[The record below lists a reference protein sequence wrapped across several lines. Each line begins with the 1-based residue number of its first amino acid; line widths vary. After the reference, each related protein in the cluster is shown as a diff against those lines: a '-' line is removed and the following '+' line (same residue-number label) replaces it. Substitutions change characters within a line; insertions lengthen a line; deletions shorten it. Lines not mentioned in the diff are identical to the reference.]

1 LWPDTC
7 CQLDLAFGRCSLPVN
22 RGMGR
27 VARDYAGALRE
38 IQDHLHKELLPFW
51 TTHGVDT
58 ESGGFLTYYDRHGKA
73 TGETTKTLICQ
84 ARCIY
89 AYSAAHRAGYGDG
102 RFLQAARQG
111 FEFLVQHFWDIEHL
125 GWHWTTDRRGTPL
138 DRSKLTYGQSFAIY
152 GLSEYAMASRD
163 PQALEWAE
171 RTFELVQSHA
181 GDSLHGGYYEFQES
195 DWTLK
200 RPGAYGGDRKSMDVH
215 MHLMEAFTNLYAASG
230 RALHRRKAEE
240 VIAIL
245 LTRML
250 HPEHGTGL
258 AQFTFDWKPLRAIL
272 FKNVWG
278 EDRDVDDPVGR
289 PLDNTS
295 YGHNVEL
302 GWLLH
307 RSAEVLDL
315 DVGTYTPLI
324 RALYDHCLTYGIDW
338 KHGGV
343 FCEGPHAGPA
353 RETNKEFWQQ
363 AETLSAML
371 DAVALFDDDRY
382 WDGYLNVHRFVMDTM
397 INHPVGEW
405 FPLFSADNRLLR
417 DHMAHAWKIN
427 YHTIRSML
435 ECEAR
440 LTKLL
445 QGASR

>member
-1 LWPDTC
+1 
-7 CQLDLAFGRCSLPVN
+7 
-22 RGMGR
+22 
-27 VARDYAGALRE
+27 VARDYASALGE
-38 IQDHLHKELLPFW
+38 IQRHLHTELLPFW
-51 TTHGVDT
+51 TARGVDAAC
-58 ESGGFLTYYDRHGKA
+58 GGFLTYFDRDGTP

-89 AYSAAHRAGYGDG
+89 AYSAAHRARYGDG
-102 RFLQAARQG
+102 CLLEAARQG
-111 FEFLVQHFWDIEHL
+111 YEFLARHFWDDEHL
-125 GWHWTTDRRGTPL
+125 GWYWTTDRQGTSV
-138 DRSKLTYGQSFAIY
+138 DASKLTYGQSFAIY
-152 GLSEYAMASRD
+152 ALSEYAMASGD
-163 PQALEWAE
+163 PQALAWAD
-171 RTFELVQSHA
+171 RTFDVVQSHA
-181 GDSLHGGYYEFQES
+181 GDSLHGGYYEFQER

-230 RALHRRKAEE
+230 KTLHRRKTREA
-240 VIAIL
+240 IAIL
-245 LTRML
+245 LTRIL
-250 HPEHGTGL
+250 HPEHGTGQ

-272 FKNVWG
+272 FKDVWG

-295 YGHNVEL
+295 YGHNVEF

-307 RSAEVLDL
+307 RAVGVLNL
-315 DVGTYTPLI
+315 EPEAYKPVI
-324 RALYDHCLTYGIDW
+324 RRLYDHCVHHGIDW
-338 KHGGV
+338 RRGGV

-363 AETLSAML
+363 AETLVAML

-382 WDGYLNVHRFVMDTM
+382 WEAYLNVHRFVMDTM
-397 INHPVGEW
+397 INHRVGEW

-440 LTKLL
+440 LKALIL
-445 QGASR
+445 VDRRP